1 MNQGLED
8 FPSVQG
14 LGLSTFTT
22 ESLGSI
28 PAQGTKIPQST
39 RHSKKKKNKKQ
50 EGETFPPIP
59 PKRTKA

>member
-14 LGLSTFTT
+14 LGLSNFTK

-28 PAQGTKIPQST
+28 PAQGTKISQSM
-39 RHSKKKKNKKQ
+39 RHSQKKQ
-50 EGETFPPIP
+50 EGETFPPTP
-59 PKRTKA
+59 QKRTRA